1 MFAKKVLRLAV
12 SVVLVLL
19 SAFLVEGKMALAES
33 PPKMSSSLHT
43 EIDPE
48 SLEAFL
54 DEYIPENMERSHVP
68 GLVIT
73 VVEGDE
79 VLLSKGYGY
88 GNLEN
93 RILMTPQT
101 NVRAGSVSKPILSTA
116 VIQLVAQGLL
126 DLDAPVSEYIVDLD
140 LADE

>member
-1 MFAKKVLRLAV
+1 MFAKRALRLAV
-12 SVVLVLL
+12 YVVLVLF

-33 PPKMSSSLHT
+33 QPIRMSSGAHT

-68 GLVIT
+68 GLVII

-88 GNLEN
+88 ADLEN
-93 RILMTPQT
+93 RIPMTPQT
-101 NVRAGSVSKPILSTA
+101 NVRAGSVSKPWKMNMD
-116 VIQLVAQGLL
+116 QPAQW
-126 DLDAPVSEYIVDLD
+126 DNC
-140 LADE
+140 